1 LVAKYIPHYAS
12 AVRIPFWLH
21 NILKPIGKFTMKL
34 DYSEL
39 ENGIRFIKLEG
50 RLDLNGTYSIEVQF
64 VNRCAG
70 DGVRV
75 LVDLSGVSY
84 VSSVG
89 IPMLVNTAKSV
100 ISRGGKMAF
109 LNPQENVMKVLD
121 LVGIPNLI
129 PIYNDP
135 QTALAELK

>member
-1 LVAKYIPHYAS
+1 
-12 AVRIPFWLH
+12 
-21 NILKPIGKFTMKL
+21 MKL
-34 DYSEL
+34 EYTEL
-39 ENGIRFIKLEG
+39 KDAIRLIRLEG

-75 LVDLSGVSY
+75 VVDLSGVNY

-100 ISRGGKMAF
+100 ASRGGKMAF
-109 LNPQENVMKVLD
+109 LNPQESVVKVLE
-121 LVGIPNLI
+121 LVGISQVI
-129 PIYNDP
+129 PIYYD
-135 QTALAELK
+135 QKAAIQGMQST

>member
-1 LVAKYIPHYAS
+1 
-12 AVRIPFWLH
+12 
-21 NILKPIGKFTMKL
+21 MKL
-34 DYSEL
+34 EYTEL
-39 ENGIRFIKLEG
+39 NGGVRLIKLEG

-70 DGVRV
+70 EKVRV

-100 ISRGGKMAF
+100 MSQGGKLAF
-109 LNPQENVMKVLD
+109 LNPQENVFKVLE
-121 LVGIPNLI
+121 LVGVSHVI
-129 PIYNDP
+129 PIYYD
-135 QTALAELK
+135 QKEALKGLE

>member
-1 LVAKYIPHYAS
+1 
-12 AVRIPFWLH
+12 
-21 NILKPIGKFTMKL
+21 MKL

-39 ENGIRFIKLEG
+39 KSGIRLIRLEG

-100 ISRGGKMAF
+100 VSRGGKMAF
-109 LNPQENVMKVLD
+109 LNPQESVVKVLE
-121 LVGIPNLI
+121 LVGVSQVI
-129 PIYNDP
+129 PIYHD
-135 QTALAELK
+135 QKAAIEGLK

>member
-1 LVAKYIPHYAS
+1 
-12 AVRIPFWLH
+12 
-21 NILKPIGKFTMKL
+21 MKL
-34 DYSEL
+34 DYTEL
-39 ENGIRFIKLEG
+39 ENGIRLIKLEG

-100 ISRGGKMAF
+100 VSRGGKMAF
-109 LNPQENVMKVLD
+109 LNPQENVTKVLD
-121 LVGIPNLI
+121 LVGIPSVI
-129 PIYNDP
+129 PIYYD
-135 QTALAELK
+135 QKAAIESLK